1 MNQTAC
7 GNEWEFVLPMTIM
20 LASITNSLNIFL
32 GVDMYTELF
41 LSLAFTL
48 NCTTI
53 VIADLRLT
61 VIFGSKLHFACFPP
75 LVIFCRWAHPV
86 QARESGAGTPPF
98 RLQMLFHLLFNIIQL
113 RYIIIRFVESESGP
127 GTPPF
132 R

>member
-1 MNQTAC
+1 
-7 GNEWEFVLPMTIM
+7 M
-20 LASITNSLNIFL
+20 LASITNSMNIFL
-32 GVDMYTELF
+32 RVDMYTELF

-48 NCTTI
+48 NCTAA
-53 VIADLRLT
+53 IADLMLT

-113 RYIIIRFVESESGP
+113 RYIIIRSV
-127 GTPPF
+127 
-132 R
+132 

>member
-7 GNEWEFVLPMTIM
+7 SYEWEFVLPMTKM
-20 LASITNSLNIFL
+20 LASITNSLNIFH
-32 GVDMYTELF
+32 GVDMYTEMF

-48 NCTTI
+48 NCTI
-53 VIADLRLT
+53 AIADLRFT

-113 RYIIIRFVESESGP
+113 RYIII
-127 GTPPF
+127 
-132 R
+132 